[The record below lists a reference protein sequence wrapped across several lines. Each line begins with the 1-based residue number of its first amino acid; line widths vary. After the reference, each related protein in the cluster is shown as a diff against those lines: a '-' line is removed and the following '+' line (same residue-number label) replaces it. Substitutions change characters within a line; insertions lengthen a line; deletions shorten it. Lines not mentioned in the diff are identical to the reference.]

1 MDDTYLTISRT
12 SEGIYKEKMSKFLAF
27 AIPVSSVEDV
37 KKQLEKYQ
45 KEYYDARH
53 VCWAYMLGPQRT
65 DFRSNDNGEPSGT
78 AGKPILGQ
86 INSAGLTDILIVVVR
101 YFGGIKLG
109 TSGLIVA
116 YREAA
121 SEAIAANEIIER
133 QVEDEV
139 HFGFEYPLMNEVMR
153 IVKEEGPTIV
163 SQIFDMDCEMTL
175 RIRRSLMDNLKKRLS
190 KVDGVHFIN
199 EEETN
204 MTEKEKME
212 KGELYDAAIP
222 ELIEQLL
229 STRDKIFELNHLRPS
244 QLEEREKLIREIIG
258 TTPEKFII
266 ISPFFCD
273 YGHNIHLGKN
283 FFANYNCVM
292 LDEAPITIGDNVFIA
307 PNVSFYTAGHPS
319 DVERRNEWL
328 EYAWP
333 ITVGNNVW
341 ICGGVTITPG
351 VTIGDNSIIAAGS
364 VVTNDIPSNVIA
376 GGNPCRVIRT
386 ITEKDKLRSF
396 SWEEKKAKKQVKPA

>member
-1 MDDTYLTISRT
+1 
-12 SEGIYKEKMSKFLAF
+12 
-27 AIPVSSVEDV
+27 
-37 KKQLEKYQ
+37 
-45 KEYYDARH
+45 
-53 VCWAYMLGPQRT
+53 
-65 DFRSNDNGEPSGT
+65 
-78 AGKPILGQ
+78 
-86 INSAGLTDILIVVVR
+86 
-101 YFGGIKLG
+101 
-109 TSGLIVA
+109 
-116 YREAA
+116 
-121 SEAIAANEIIER
+121 
-133 QVEDEV
+133 
-139 HFGFEYPLMNEVMR
+139 
-153 IVKEEGPTIV
+153 
-163 SQIFDMDCEMTL
+163 
-175 RIRRSLMDNLKKRLS
+175 
-190 KVDGVHFIN
+190 
-199 EEETN
+199 

-273 YGHNIHLGKN
+273 
-283 FFANYNCVM
+283 
-292 LDEAPITIGDNVFIA
+292 NVLIA

-376 GGNPCRVIRT
+376 GGNHHNRERQAPVIQLGR
-386 ITEKDKLRSF
+386 
-396 SWEEKKAKKQVKPA
+396 KKSQKTS

>member
-1 MDDTYLTISRT
+1 
-12 SEGIYKEKMSKFLAF
+12 
-27 AIPVSSVEDV
+27 
-37 KKQLEKYQ
+37 
-45 KEYYDARH
+45 
-53 VCWAYMLGPQRT
+53 
-65 DFRSNDNGEPSGT
+65 
-78 AGKPILGQ
+78 
-86 INSAGLTDILIVVVR
+86 
-101 YFGGIKLG
+101 
-109 TSGLIVA
+109 
-116 YREAA
+116 
-121 SEAIAANEIIER
+121 
-133 QVEDEV
+133 
-139 HFGFEYPLMNEVMR
+139 
-153 IVKEEGPTIV
+153 
-163 SQIFDMDCEMTL
+163 
-175 RIRRSLMDNLKKRLS
+175 
-190 KVDGVHFIN
+190 
-199 EEETN
+199 

-319 DVERRNEWL
+319 DVERRNE
-328 EYAWP
+328 
-333 ITVGNNVW
+333 
-341 ICGGVTITPG
+341 C
-351 VTIGDNSIIAAGS
+351 IIAAGS

>member
-1 MDDTYLTISRT
+1 
-12 SEGIYKEKMSKFLAF
+12 
-27 AIPVSSVEDV
+27 
-37 KKQLEKYQ
+37 
-45 KEYYDARH
+45 
-53 VCWAYMLGPQRT
+53 
-65 DFRSNDNGEPSGT
+65 
-78 AGKPILGQ
+78 
-86 INSAGLTDILIVVVR
+86 
-101 YFGGIKLG
+101 
-109 TSGLIVA
+109 
-116 YREAA
+116 
-121 SEAIAANEIIER
+121 
-133 QVEDEV
+133 
-139 HFGFEYPLMNEVMR
+139 
-153 IVKEEGPTIV
+153 
-163 SQIFDMDCEMTL
+163 
-175 RIRRSLMDNLKKRLS
+175 
-190 KVDGVHFIN
+190 
-199 EEETN
+199 

-244 QLEEREKLIREIIG
+244 QLEKREKLIREIIG

-341 ICGGVTITPG
+341 RQQYHRCRECRYKRY
-351 VTIGDNSIIAAGS
+351 S
-364 VVTNDIPSNVIA
+364 VQRHRRRKSLSGYTRHNRERQAPVIQL
-376 GGNPCRVIRT
+376 GR
-386 ITEKDKLRSF
+386 
-396 SWEEKKAKKQVKPA
+396 KKSQKTS